1 MGTEAFEVT
10 LAVVIEDTGEVVTKV
25 AGDKQAVIKVGRTF
39 MDTTIS
45 EEITTW

>member
-10 LAVVIEDTGEVVTKV
+10 LAVVIEDTGEV

-39 MDTTIS
+39 MDSTIS